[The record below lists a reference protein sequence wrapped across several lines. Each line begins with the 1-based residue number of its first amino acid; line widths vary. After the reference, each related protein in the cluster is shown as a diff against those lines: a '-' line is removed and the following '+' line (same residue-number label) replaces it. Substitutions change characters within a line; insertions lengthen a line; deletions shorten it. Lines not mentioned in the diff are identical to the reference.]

1 MLLEAACFMA
11 REVRL
16 TVCQS
21 VSCSGQGSP
30 GLLQDIEDLVGSK
43 CEVEPG
49 ICLNHCGQGPNIEV
63 TKRGKQHV
71 VTGINSFEKMTDL
84 LKKEVGVDA
93 SAVAIKVAEL
103 KFDARRIVGEEPE
116 DFEDRLELIE
126 NGFKALGGLDKA
138 VKSKPKLTSSLLV
151 MRAQD
156 QPADSAEQALEDA
169 ELALEL
175 NPKSV
180 RAQLCV
186 AKLLSDLSR
195 LDEAILAMNKAVEMS
210 TSMSVKKDIQKRM
223 KIMQDRQ
230 QKPAAAKPKKKPLA
244 APKQKQPSA
253 EPVPEQGMWSTTPDI
268 DGYQKL
274 VNPNLSTLL
283 DRVGGQDNL
292 TTLVYGVYD
301 LMRADFV
308 LGPKFE
314 FFARNPNTF
323 LRLKQR
329 TVDYLNGE
337 WGGTPY
343 SGPDLFVAH
352 ASIHIDKVMYDGM
365 MRMWSQMLDN
375 LGIVDPERSEALES
389 IESMRPPICDPD
401 GKFQEAMEQR
411 LLVAQKER
419 EEKVRKWKLQK
430 KQEQEELERKAL
442 EAKKKREQQKK
453 EKEQASNVKS
463 ATEKPAKQKVAKVK
477 AENEITESEKRGEQE
492 RIPVAMKEEHE
503 PLASRES
510 AQAESEKHREQ
521 ENIPLETKEE
531 HEPLKLAPVLE
542 GLLAPPVGTNLA
554 SANTT
559 MESEIASSRSFESLH
574 DVVAIPAEPVDTPRS
589 SSCNVRCTADK
600 SCPMM

>member
-1 MLLEAACFMA
+1 MLLELASFMA
-11 REVRL
+11 REIRL
-16 TVCQS
+16 AVCQS
-21 VSCSGQGSP
+21 MSCSGQGSP

-49 ICLNHCGQGPNIEV
+49 MCLNHCGQGPNIEV
-63 TKRGKQHV
+63 TKGGKQRV
-71 VTGINSFEKMTDL
+71 VTGINSFEKMTDV

-103 KFDARRIVGEEPE
+103 KFDARRIVGAEPE
-116 DFEDRLELIE
+116 DFEDRLELVE

-138 VKSKPKLTSSLLV
+138 AKSKPKLTSSLLV

-156 QPADSAEQALEDA
+156 QPADNAEQALEDA

-180 RAQLCV
+180 RAHLCV
-186 AKLLSDLSR
+186 AKLLFDLSR
-195 LDEAILAMNKAVEMS
+195 LDEAILAMNKALEMS
-210 TSMSVKKDIQKRM
+210 TSIAVKKDIQKRM
-223 KIMQDRQ
+223 KVLQDRQ
-230 QKPAAAKPKKKPLA
+230 QKSATAKPTKKSLA
-244 APKQKQPSA
+244 APKQKQPSTETA
-253 EPVPEQGMWSTTPDI
+253 PGEGIWSTTPDI

-283 DRVGGQDNL
+283 NRLGGQDNL
-292 TTLVYGVYD
+292 TILVYGVYD

-323 LRLKQR
+323 HRLKVR

-365 MRMWSQMLDN
+365 MRMWSQMLDK

-389 IESMRPPICDPD
+389 IEAMRPPICDAD

-419 EEKVRKWKLQK
+419 EEKVRKWKIQK
-430 KQEQEELERKAL
+430 AKEKEELERKAL
-442 EAKKKREQQKK
+442 DAKKKREQQK
-453 EKEQASNVKS
+453 EKEQAGNVKS
-463 ATEKPAKQKVAKVK
+463 VAGRPAKKKVTKVN
-477 AENEITESEKRGEQE
+477 AENEQTASEKRGEQE
-492 RIPVAMKEEHE
+492 RTPVAAKVEHE
-503 PLASRES
+503 PPTSMES
-510 AQAESEKHREQ
+510 AHAEGEKHGEQ
-521 ENIPLETKEE
+521 EQMPLEIKEE
-531 HEPLKLAPVLE
+531 QEPLKLAPAD
-542 GLLAPPVGTNLA
+542 GLLALPVGTNLA

-559 MESEIASSRSFESLH
+559 MESEIASSRSFESQH
-574 DVVAIPAEPVDTPRS
+574 DAVAIPAEPDDTPRS
-589 SSCNVRCTADK
+589 SNCNVSCTADK
-600 SCPMM
+600 TCSMM